1 MTTSSG
7 RDRATPAESAVP
19 NGKRGEPARLGRK
32 RDHSRDGVILQAA
45 LDVLAEVGYAGMT
58 IDMVAARAK
67 AGKAT
72 VYRRWTS
79 KEELVLE
86 AVARTR
92 PGEVPLDELP
102 DTGTLRGDLLAL
114 FTPLPREE
122 AEKRMKVM
130 AGLASMA
137 VTHAGFDEAVDDTM
151 VASWARAYRALMERA
166 VERGEIPDTADVNT
180 VAQVIPSVAAYRTL
194 IQRKPFQRDF
204 LTTWIDGVVLPAL
217 HHGVVSP

>member
-1 MTTSSG
+1 LPSWRSGYSSS
-7 RDRATPAESAVP
+7 AAPADTAGLS
-19 NGKRGEPARLGRK
+19 GKDGEPPRLGRK

-72 VYRRWTS
+72 VYRRWAS
-79 KEELVLE
+79 KEEMVLD

-92 PGEVPLDELP
+92 PGELPFDELP

-114 FTPLPREE
+114 FTLLPREE

-137 VTHAGFDEAVDDTM
+137 VTHPGFDEAVTTP
-151 VASWARAYRALMERA
+151 WWPHGPR
-166 VERGEIPDTADVNT
+166 PT
-180 VAQVIPSVAAYRTL
+180 VR
-194 IQRKPFQRDF
+194 
-204 LTTWIDGVVLPAL
+204 
-217 HHGVVSP
+217 